1 MLQAGQS
8 LLVTA
13 LQRVG
18 APPRRRPSPRAR
30 LLSWFLDAPSAPFG
44 VHRMALAGKATGK
57 DVGMWF
63 GCSTAAATMRSVSC
77 SFFLS
82 FCLLL
87 SGTSTFPGVLLFRLL
102 CDTIIFGNFRS
113 YYFTFVH
120 PFHL

>member
-13 LQRVG
+13 LQHVG

-77 SFFLS
+77 SFFS
-82 FCLLL
+82 FFL
-87 SGTSTFPGVLLFRLL
+87 TFPGVLLVRLL